1 MTNNEIKE
9 HDVVRLESGEIGSV
23 VHIYPKGKFCE
34 VELENNE
41 LKQTKLS
48 ELTKIK

>member
-1 MTNNEIKE
+1 MTNGTIKE
-9 HDVVRLESGEIGSV
+9 HDIVRLESGEIGTI
-23 VHIYPKGKFCE
+23 VHIYPKSNVCE

-41 LKQTKLS
+41 FKQTKLS